1 MAHLLVIAS
10 SQARARAIGDA
21 RGMVGV
27 LVRSVADLV
36 GREALPLY
44 VDLTTWGGKDDG
56 SLAEAIAAR
65 LTPTGGPASAWRAA
79 RQTRQ

>member
-1 MAHLLVIAS
+1 MSTLLVITG
-10 SQARARAIGDA
+10 SQARAIAIGEA
-21 RGMVGV
+21 HGAHGV

-44 VDLTTWGGKDDG
+44 VDLTTWGGMDDG
-56 SLAEAIAAR
+56 SLAEAVAAR
-65 LTPTGGPASAWRAA
+65 LTPTGGPAGAWRAA